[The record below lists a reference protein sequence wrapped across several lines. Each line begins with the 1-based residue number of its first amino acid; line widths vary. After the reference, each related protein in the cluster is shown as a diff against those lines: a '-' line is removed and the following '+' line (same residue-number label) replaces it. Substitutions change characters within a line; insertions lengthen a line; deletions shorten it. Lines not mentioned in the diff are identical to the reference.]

1 MSTYAYTI
9 ADVFT
14 TTALSGNPVAVF
26 TSAAEIPAE
35 RMQRIARELNLSET
49 VFVLPGD
56 ESADVG
62 VRIFTPVNELPFA
75 GHPTMGTAIVL
86 AGSRPGDSLTMR
98 TKQGVVPFTFDR
110 DGDRVVSATMRQPIP
125 VWGPYPEAGTLLHSL
140 GVSDPVT
147 TVDAYRNGPRHVLV
161 GLPTIE
167 QLAAIRPDLR
177 AMAAL
182 PDMAAICFAG
192 SGRQWRMRMFSP
204 AYGVTEDVGTGSAA
218 GPLAIHLIRHSLL
231 RHGEWIEIRQGVE
244 VNRPSTMWAAAH
256 GVGDRFDLVELRGGA
271 VVVGRGELYP

>member
-1 MSTYAYTI
+1 MNVYRYTL

-26 TSAAEIPAE
+26 ASGAGITEE

-75 GHPTMGTAIVL
+75 GHPTIGTAIVL
-86 AGSRPGDSLTMR
+86 AGSRPGNSLTMR
-98 TKQGVVPFTFDR
+98 TKQGVVSFTFDR
-110 DGDRVVSATMRQPIP
+110 ADDRTVSATMRQPIP
-125 VWGPYPEAGTLLHSL
+125 TWGRYEHVGTLLNSL
-140 GVSDPVT
+140 GVTDPVT

-161 GLPTIE
+161 GFPTLDR
-167 QLAAIRPDLR
+167 LAAVQPDLR
-177 AMAAL
+177 ALAAL

-204 AYGVTEDVGTGSAA
+204 AYGVNEDAGTGSAA
-218 GPLAIHLIRHSLL
+218 GPLAIHLIRHSRLG
-231 RHGEWIEIRQGVE
+231 HGEWIEIRQGVE
-244 VNRPSTMWAAAH
+244 MNRHCTMWAAAH
-256 GVGDRFDLVELRGGA
+256 GEGDRFDRVEVRGSA
-271 VVVGRGELYP
+271 VVVGRGELFA

>member
-1 MSTYAYTI
+1 MTGKAYTI

-26 TSAAEIPAE
+26 TAAEDIPAE

-86 AGSRPGDSLTMR
+86 GGARAGDSLTMR
-98 TKQGVVPFTFDR
+98 TKEGVVPFTFDR
-110 DGDRVVSATMRQPIP
+110 VDGRIVSATMRQPIP
-125 VWGPYPEAGTLLHSL
+125 TWSPYEHAGALLSSL
-140 GVSDPVT
+140 GVTDPVT
-147 TVDAYRNGPRHVLV
+147 SVDAYRNGPRHVLV
-161 GLPTIE
+161 GLRGIDD
-167 QLAAIRPDLR
+167 LAAVRPDLR
-177 AMAAL
+177 AMAAF

-192 SGRQWRMRMFSP
+192 SGRRWRMRMFSP
-204 AYGVTEDVGTGSAA
+204 AYGVTEDAGTGSAA
-218 GPLAIHLIRHSLL
+218 GPLAIHLIRHSML

-244 VNRPSTMWAAAH
+244 MNRPCTMWAAAH
-256 GVGDRFDLVELRGGA
+256 GAGERFDMVELRGSA
-271 VVVGRGELYP
+271 VVVGHGVLFA